1 MSASAGNTE
10 NFTFLQM
17 QVLAKARAAP
27 GIHVILTNPFVAVVG
42 EEGEP
47 TVCKL
52 PRGIVNGTFVTHV
65 FRFPDLKTA
74 AKYRFRKDD
83 GLHGDLVGPFVEYY
97 ASPGNRYIYQ
107 RNVAN
112 ELDHTHL
119 GCIVDDK
126 APCVLQMDVR
136 DNGDIMVSCNGGQ
149 ETKAPY
155 PNFSSDAIR
164 QTYDGTFDSLTLM
177 EMHVTYKS
185 DVNTVFDTSKDF
197 TQPEFNMYPGGYI
210 VCEGSATETFEIK
223 RGAGIAYTGTRPGS
237 GLRLVM
243 KTFATSY
250 CVELV
255 GQDSQSVPYAGPTY
269 TTPFVV
275 SSEFH
280 LTSFTMETGG
290 G

>member
-10 NFTFLQM
+10 NFTFRQM

-27 GIHVILTNPFVAVVG
+27 GIHIILTNPYVAVVG

-52 PRGIVNGTFVTHV
+52 PRGVMNGTFVTHV
-65 FRFPDLKTA
+65 FRFPNLKTGA
-74 AKYRFRKDD
+74 YYRFRKDD
-83 GLHGDLVGPFVEYY
+83 KTYGNTVAPFLEYN
-97 ASPGNRYIYQ
+97 ASPGNRNIFQ
-107 RNVAN
+107 R
-112 ELDHTHL
+112 ETDKRDSRPL
-119 GCIVDDK
+119 GCTLDEQ
-126 APCVLQMDVR
+126 APCVLQMDVH
-136 DNGDIMVSCNGGQ
+136 DDGMIMASCNGGPQ
-149 ETKAPY
+149 VKAPY

-164 QTYDGTFDSLTLM
+164 QTYDKKYDSLTLM

-197 TQPEFNMYPGGYI
+197 TQPEFIMYPGGYI
-210 VCEGSATETFEIK
+210 VIEGSATETFQIT
-223 RGAGIAYTGTRPGS
+223 RGAGVAYTGNRTGS

-255 GQDSQSVPYAGPTY
+255 GHDFNSVPRSSPIY
-269 TTPFVV
+269 TAPFVV